1 MASSIVSAL
10 MIGRMSSSLI
20 VVASA
25 PTFVTGPIVGA
36 LADKYG
42 AEWIEAPG
50 LFLALPWIPLLI
62 LKSTLPGFILFYAF
76 LSES

>member
-1 MASSIVSAL
+1 